1 MKNQVRLVI
10 GGIIVLLVAI
20 FSYLNRQVVSV
31 HFGFGNVSMPLVLV
45 IIVNILIGIVLAMI
59 FTGGNIQK
67 LRADL
72 KDKNAQLDSLM
83 KGKRSKNKEKI
94 TK

>member
-45 IIVNILIGIVLAMI
+45 IIVNILI
-59 FTGGNIQK
+59 FTVGNIHK

>member
-10 GGIIVLLVAI
+10 GGIIVLLLAI

-59 FTGGNIQK
+59 FTVGNIHK